1 MPAKRNAQQENWQT
15 PEGIEVPPVLRR
27 YMMGIEF
34 IPFVRKMVKKGKS
47 VAYEDIPDADR
58 GITPGDQAFGASED
72 GLMYT

>member
-1 MPAKRNAQQENWQT
+1 M
-15 PEGIEVPPVLRR
+15 PPVLRR